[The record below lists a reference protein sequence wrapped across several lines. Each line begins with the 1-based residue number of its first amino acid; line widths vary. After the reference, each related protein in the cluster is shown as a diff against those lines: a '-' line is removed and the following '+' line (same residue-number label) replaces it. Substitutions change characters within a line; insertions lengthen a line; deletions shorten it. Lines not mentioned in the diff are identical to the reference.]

1 MKVQLNRM
9 KGLVLEEADLFE
21 EREEKKLIAK
31 G

>member
-1 MKVQLNRM
+1 M